1 MSMPRDRVLTTVT
14 IPRTSARAIV
24 AVTLSAA
31 ACLACGKDAVEPN
44 SDSHDGP
51 QLSIFADSVA
61 VDIFTTAQVSAAVFK
76 TADAPQWASRDQNI
90 ATVNASGAIIGVG
103 VGSTYVVAAL
113 SKYPD
118 ARDSVRVRVYS
129 DSCGGARP
137 DLGGAAT
144 AEDRKLFSYDVNAP
158 LNLEKTVESTSNGVE
173 VSAIAFDS
181 PDGGRVT
188 GLLFDP
194 VTRSSLRPGMVL
206 MHGLPGTARDI
217 AGMAQTYAQ
226 YGAVVIAI
234 DAPLSR
240 RTPAGLMVFPED
252 RAEQIQLIKDLQRAV
267 DVLISRPN
275 VDQTRIGY
283 AGFSYGGAMGVLF
296 VGIERRLKAAALV
309 VADPGLVTHNTGPQG
324 FKYISGLPCARRAA
338 WIRAM
343 APIEPIRFIGN
354 ANVPLLFQ
362 NGTLDEAVPES
373 DAAELHAAAPEPK
386 EIRWYQAGHG
396 LNQQDKVD
404 RLKWFQEKIGLDT
417 TAGGAS

>member
-1 MSMPRDRVLTTVT
+1 MKRAKALPVT
-14 IPRTSARAIV
+14 AIPMTLPKAIV

-31 ACLACGKDAVEPN
+31 AFLACGKDAVEPN
-44 SDSHDGP
+44 SDAPNDP

-61 VDIFTTAQVSAAVFK
+61 VDIFTSTSVSAAVFN
-76 TADAPQWASRDQNI
+76 TSDAPQWVSRDQNV
-90 ATVNASGAIIGVG
+90 ATVNASGAITGVG

-113 SKYPD
+113 SKHPD

-158 LNLEKTVESTSNGVE
+158 LNLQKTVESTSNGVE
-173 VSAIAFDS
+173 VSAISFDS

-194 VTRSSLRPGMVL
+194 VTRSSLRPGIVL
-206 MHGLPGTARDI
+206 QHGTGQGAKDVSG
-217 AGMAQTYAQ
+217 AAQTYAQ

-234 DAPLSR
+234 DAPFSR
-240 RTPAGLMVFPED
+240 RTPSGLLVFPED
-252 RAEQIQLIKDLQRAV
+252 RDEQIQLIKDLQRAV
-267 DVLISRPN
+267 DVLRSRPN
-275 VDQTRIGY
+275 VDKVRIAY
-283 AGFSYGGAMGVLF
+283 VGFSYGGAMGVLF

-309 VADPGLVTHNTGPQG
+309 VADAGLVTHSTGAL
-324 FKYISGLPCARRAA
+324 FKAISGLPCARRAA

-343 APIEPIRFIGN
+343 VPIEPIRFIGN

-362 NGTLDEAVPES
+362 NGMLDEFVPEYN
-373 DAAELHAAAPEPK
+373 AAELHAAAPEPK
-386 EIRWYQAGHG
+386 EIRWYNAGHG
-396 LNQQDKVD
+396 LNQQAEAD
-404 RLKWFQEKIGLDT
+404 RLKWLQEKIGLDP
-417 TAGGAS
+417 